1 MREENNMSYYVMETL
16 ARQRQQELA
25 AVTARPQGVAP
36 RTRRSLRKVQRA
48 SGHPAAAMTSWLL
61 QIGRL

>member
-1 MREENNMSYYVMETL
+1 MSYYVMETL